1 MYIMPV
7 SFREGAA
14 VFLNFGQKKKKDPS
28 TSSLTQIHGLDHER
42 DQFPFLLAG
51 LPASKMLSLVVTN
64 NISDLPNSLFPCG
77 RFLIS

>member
-1 MYIMPV
+1 MRIMPV

-14 VFLNFGQKKKKDPS
+14 VFLNFGQKKEPS
-28 TSSLTQIHGLDHER
+28 TSSLTQIHALDHER

-64 NISDLPNSLFPCG
+64 NISDLSNSLFPCG